1 MLLFYVLC
9 GAPLCGVLFLLA
21 YFAVFFRAFRREG
34 SCPFLVVE
42 WLREVARA
50 DMESAP
56 TVNHK
61 FCNSARC
68 FGGVKTPPCGT
79 NLQRDVGANSVR
91 PGSWAFTQ
99 GCTGRRGRRPLR
111 VTQKFESARGGPP
124 GSPKK
129 QSILTTSVYC
139 DRLSIKQV
147 YHNRPKEHRHES
159 FSRSRIPFCLP
170 GMGA

>member
-1 MLLFYVLC
+1 MLLFYVLW

-34 SCPFLVVE
+34 SCPFLVVA

-61 FCNSARC
+61 FCNNARC
-68 FGGVKTPPCGT
+68 FGGVKTPPYGT

-99 GCTGRRGRRPLR
+99 GRQGRQAP
-111 VTQKFESARGGPP
+111 
-124 GSPKK
+124 PKK
-129 QSILTTSVYC
+129 QSILTISVYC

-147 YHNRPKEHRHES
+147 YCNRPKEHRHES

-170 GMGA
+170 GVGA

>member
-1 MLLFYVLC
+1 MSLLPFYVLC

-34 SCPFLVVE
+34 SCPFLVVA

-68 FGGVKTPPCGT
+68 FGGGQGPS
-79 NLQRDVGANSVR
+79 LRDQPAK
-91 PGSWAFTQ
+91 
-99 GCTGRRGRRPLR
+99 GRRGEQCSPVR
-111 VTQKFESARGGPP
+111 FSGHARFCGRAMLAPTATICLHVGGDACIAPQSLP
-124 GSPKK
+124 CVKGDSP
-129 QSILTTSVYC
+129 QC
-139 DRLSIKQV
+139 G
-147 YHNRPKEHRHES
+147 EM
-159 FSRSRIPFCLP
+159 SRSDR
-170 GMGA
+170 GARRVSGCPAGAEGL

>member
-9 GAPLCGVLFLLA
+9 GAPLCGVLFCWRILL
-21 YFAVFFRAFRREG
+21 FFPVRFVGRGLA
-34 SCPFLVVE
+34 PFL

-68 FGGVKTPPCGT
+68 FGGVKLPPCGT
-79 NLQRDVGANSVR
+79 NLQRDVGANIVR

>member
-21 YFAVFFRAFRREG
+21 HFAVFFRSFRREG
-34 SCPFLVVE
+34 SCPFLVVA
-42 WLREVARA
+42 WLREAARA

-61 FCNSARC
+61 FCNNARC
-68 FGGVKTPPCGT
+68 FGGG

-111 VTQKFESARGGPP
+111 VTQKFEPARGGPMTSIGP
-124 GSPKK
+124 YRTGVEEFRPRRGQSEKCPKA
-129 QSILTTSVYC
+129 
-139 DRLSIKQV
+139 
-147 YHNRPKEHRHES
+147 
-159 FSRSRIPFCLP
+159 SRKMQHSCIF
-170 GMGA
+170 

>member
-21 YFAVFFRAFRREG
+21 YFAVFSVRFVGRG
-34 SCPFLVVE
+34 LGPFL

-61 FCNSARC
+61 FCNNARY
-68 FGGVKTPPCGT
+68 FGGVKTPPYGT
-79 NLQRDVGANSVR
+79 NLQRDVGANIVR

-99 GCTGRRGRRPLR
+99 GRQGHQAP
-111 VTQKFESARGGPP
+111 
-124 GSPKK
+124 PKK